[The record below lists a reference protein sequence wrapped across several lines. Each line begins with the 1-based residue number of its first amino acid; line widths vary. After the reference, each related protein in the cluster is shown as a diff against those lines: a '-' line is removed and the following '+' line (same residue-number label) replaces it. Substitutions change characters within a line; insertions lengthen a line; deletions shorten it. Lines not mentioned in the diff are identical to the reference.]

1 MAAVS
6 GSDRRPAPRR
16 ALGWLRHT
24 LRRAGWGIEDRRLV
38 AEQRHG
44 RLGRAHR
51 SWSGNSAG
59 SNREWWDRYDWSAGG
74 EEWTASAEWKQAL
87 IDDVLLPLVPAGAA
101 VLEIGP
107 GAGRW
112 SQVLA
117 ARASRL
123 VLVDVSEE
131 PLRRCRERLAGFD
144 NVSYVHGRGSE
155 LPGIA
160 DASIDAVWSFDVF
173 VHIAPPDFVAY
184 LDEIARVLR
193 VDGVA
198 AIHHSDGRNRG
209 RLLSRHGWRAPMS
222 RELFAALAEP
232 RGLAITR
239 QFDAWGERG
248 EFDLSAYGDAI
259 TVCRRRAG

>member
-1 MAAVS
+1 VAAVS
-6 GSDRRPAPRR
+6 QTDRRSPPRR
-16 ALGWLRHT
+16 ALGWLRHAV
-24 LRRAGWGIEDRRLV
+24 RRAGWAIEDHRLV
-38 AEQRHG
+38 AEQRRG
-44 RLGRAHR
+44 TLGRAHR

-59 SNREWWDRYDWSAGG
+59 SNREWWDRYDWTGGG

-87 IDDVLLPLVPAGAA
+87 IDDVLVPLIPAGAA

-117 ARASRL
+117 AGASRL

-131 PLRRCRERLAGFD
+131 PLLRCRERLAGFD

-173 VHIAPPDFVAY
+173 VHIAPSDFVAY

-222 RELFAALAEP
+222 RELFVALAEP
-232 RGLAITR
+232 RGLAVIR
-239 QFDAWGERG
+239 QVDTWGEHG

-259 TVCRRRAG
+259 SICRRCRG

>member
-6 GSDRRPAPRR
+6 GSDRRSAPRR
-16 ALGWLRHT
+16 ALGWLRHAV
-24 LRRAGWGIEDRRLV
+24 RRAAWAIEDRRLI
-38 AEQRHG
+38 AEQRRG
-44 RLGRAHR
+44 TLGRAHR
-51 SWSGNSAG
+51 SWRGNSAG
-59 SNREWWDRYDWSAGG
+59 SNREWWDRYDWSGGG
-74 EEWTASAEWKQAL
+74 EEWTASAEWKRAL
-87 IDDVLLPLVPAGAA
+87 IDDVLLPLIPAGAA

-112 SQVLA
+112 SEVLA
-117 ARASRL
+117 PRASRL
-123 VLVDVSEE
+123 VIVDVSEE
-131 PLRRCRERLAGFD
+131 PLRLCRERLTGFD

-173 VHIAPPDFVAY
+173 VHVAPSDFLAY

-193 VDGVA
+193 AHGVA

-232 RGLAITR
+232 RGLAVTR

-259 TVCRRRAG
+259 SVCHRRAG